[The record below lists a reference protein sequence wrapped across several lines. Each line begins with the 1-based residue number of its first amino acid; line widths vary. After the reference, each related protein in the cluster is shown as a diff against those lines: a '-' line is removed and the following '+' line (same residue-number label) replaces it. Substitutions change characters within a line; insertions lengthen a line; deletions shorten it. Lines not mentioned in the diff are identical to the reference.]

1 MVFWFLG
8 ALAFFAF
15 VFLSTSD
22 ASPSDALSQ
31 SQAKALFPS
40 KVNRWLS
47 KALIASAEHGV
58 DPRVLLSIA
67 QQESSGEE
75 LGFHPDGVSYGLLG
89 LTQMALDDLG
99 DKRSLEDLGPQEQ
112 FNVSAE
118 FLALLKKREGTL
130 YEALKWYNSGASGGG
145 GYASEVLKRAGLE
158 KKIPSNPSTQ
168 SVSGNGASTASAP
181 AAQGSTQNGSSKD
194 CGKYGFCD
202 DDPKPDTDPAPNPAP
217 DPVPAEPA
225 PPAEPEPL
233 PTPDID
239 PAPMKTPQPADEQEP
254 MGANLSS
261 ELDNFSPDGTEVEE
275 DEDDTATFRAT
286 GGGLLGGK
294 VPQ

>member
-1 MVFWFLG
+1 MIFWFLG

-15 VFLSTSD
+15 VFWSSSD

-31 SQAKALFPS
+31 SRARALFPS

-47 KALIASAEHGV
+47 KALIASGEHGV

-99 DKRSLEDLGPQEQ
+99 DRRSLENLSPQEQ

-158 KKIPSNPSTQ
+158 KKMPSNASSTPST
-168 SVSGNGASTASAP
+168 SGTKANTAST
-181 AAQGSTQNGSSKD
+181 AAQGSTQDGSSKD
-194 CGKYGFCD
+194 CGKYGFCGD
-202 DDPKPDTDPAPNPAP
+202 DSGSNTDPASDPAP
-217 DPVPAEPA
+217 DPV

-239 PAPMKTPQPADEQEP
+239 PVPRPAPKPADEQNEP
-254 MGANLSS
+254 MGANLSN
-261 ELDNFSPDGTEVEE
+261 ELDNFSPDGTQVEE

-286 GGGLLGGK
+286 GGGLLGGT

>member
-1 MVFWFLG
+1 MIFWFLG
-8 ALAFFAF
+8 ALAFFAY
-15 VFLSTSD
+15 VFWSTSD

-47 KALIASAEHGV
+47 KALIASGEHGV

-89 LTQMALDDLG
+89 LTQMALDDLA
-99 DKRSLEDLGPQEQ
+99 DSRSLENLSPQEQ

-130 YEALKWYNSGASGGG
+130 YEALKWYNSGATGGG

-158 KKIPSNPSTQ
+158 KKIPSNPSTP
-168 SVSGNGASTASAP
+168 STSGNGANTASAP
-181 AAQGSTQNGSSKD
+181 APKGSTQNGSSASSSSSSKD
-194 CGKYGFCD
+194 CGKYGFCGD
-202 DDPKPDTDPAPNPAP
+202 DLGSDTDPAP

-239 PAPMKTPQPADEQEP
+239 PVP
-254 MGANLSS
+254 MGANTTGD
-261 ELDNFSPDGTEVEE
+261 LDNFSPDGTVVEE

-286 GGGLLGGK
+286 GGELLGGT